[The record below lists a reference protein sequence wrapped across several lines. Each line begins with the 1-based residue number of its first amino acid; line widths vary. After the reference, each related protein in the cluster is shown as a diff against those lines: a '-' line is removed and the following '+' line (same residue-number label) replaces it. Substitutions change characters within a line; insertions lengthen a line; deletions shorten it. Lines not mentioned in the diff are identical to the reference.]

1 MFIEA
6 IEKAAGYTR
15 AVHSIIRSYG
25 GKQITPSA
33 ATLFFVNREGCAI
46 TCKHVAEMLMSAD
59 HINQQYVSFKKER
72 DHIKNDPKYNQALK
86 GLELKYQLN
95 AQSPIQIKNNFV
107 DCVDAMSGFD
117 VMLHPTLDL
126 AIIRFKGYQTL
137 HYKEHAIFV
146 KEESRIQAGK
156 FLCRL
161 GFPFPEF
168 SNFHFNEAQDDIEW
182 NNQGVNVS
190 PRFPI
195 EGMITRFL
203 ADPTHNVYGIEMST
217 PGLRGQS
224 GGPLFDA
231 NGLLYGMQ
239 FSTKH
244 LHLGFDIV
252 DKDLMVDGLIK
263 KVSDYSFI
271 HLGQCIHI
279 SVIKT
284 FLQQHNIPYHES

>member
-6 IEKAAGYTR
+6 IEKAADYTR

-33 ATLFFVNREGCAI
+33 ATLFFVNREGCAV

-59 HINQQYVSFKKER
+59 QINQQYNSFKKER
-72 DHIKNDPKYNQALK
+72 DALKNDPKYKQGLK
-86 GLELKYQLN
+86 GLELKYKIKPN
-95 AQSPIQIKNNFV
+95 SPIQIKNNFV
-107 DCVDAMSGFD
+107 GCVDGMSGFD
-117 VMLHPTLDL
+117 VMMHPTLDL
-126 AIIRFKGYQTL
+126 AIIRFKGYQQL

-146 KEESRIQAGK
+146 KEEKQIQPGK

-168 SNFHFNEAQDDIEW
+168 NNFHFNEVQDDIEW
-182 NNQGVNVS
+182 NNQGVNAS

-195 EGMITRFL
+195 EGMVTRFL
-203 ADPTHNVYGIEMST
+203 ADPTHNIYGIEMST

-231 NGLLYGMQ
+231 NGLVCGMQ

-252 DKDLMVDGLIK
+252 EKDVMVDGLIK
-263 KVSDYSFI
+263 KISDYSFI
-271 HLGQCIHI
+271 HLGQCIHVGI
-279 SVIKT
+279 IKS
-284 FLQQHNIPYHES
+284 FLQQNGIQYYEA

>member
-33 ATLFFVNREGCAI
+33 ATLFFVNREGCAV

-59 HINQQYVSFKKER
+59 QINQQYISFKKER
-72 DHIKNDPKYNQALK
+72 DAIKNDPKYKQGLK
-86 GLELKYQLN
+86 GLELKYKFN
-95 AQSPIQIKNNFV
+95 PNSPIQVKNNFV

-117 VMLHPTLDL
+117 VMMHPTLDL
-126 AIIRFKGYQTL
+126 AIIRFKGYQQL
-137 HYKEHAIFV
+137 HYKEHALFV
-146 KEESRIQAGK
+146 KEEKQILPGK

-168 SNFHFNEAQDDIEW
+168 NNFHFNEVQDDIEW
-182 NNQGVNVS
+182 NNQGINAS

-195 EGMITRFL
+195 EGMLTRFL
-203 ADPTHNVYGIEMST
+203 ADPTHNIYGIEMST

-231 NGLLYGMQ
+231 NGLVCGMQ

-252 DKDLMVDGLIK
+252 EKDLMVDGTIK
-263 KVSDYSFI
+263 KISDYSFI
-271 HLGQCIHI
+271 HLGQCIHV
-279 SVIKT
+279 SMIKK
-284 FLQQHNIPYHES
+284 FLQQNSIQYHEA